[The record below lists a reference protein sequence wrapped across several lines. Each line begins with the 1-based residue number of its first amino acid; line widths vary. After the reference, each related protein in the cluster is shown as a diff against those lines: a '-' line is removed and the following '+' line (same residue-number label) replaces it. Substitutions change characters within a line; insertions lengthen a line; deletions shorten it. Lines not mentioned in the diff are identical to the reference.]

1 MSPKTEGSLAIAA
14 SILVL
19 FTAMMDPRVSVVVSV
34 LAMLSFGIWSL
45 AVRK

>member
-1 MSPKTEGSLAIAA
+1 MSPKAEGSLAVAA

-19 FTAMMDPRVSVVVSV
+19 FTAMMDPRVSVTVSV
-34 LAMLSFGIWSL
+34 LAMLAFGIWSL